1 MKGKLQVVAGRLRG
15 GQNNSFG
22 PWRGTQAVNW
32 KKGIHIQSTMSHLSG
47 TFRGRKKGVVYGC
60 LPLRKGCYQS
70 HIYNRRAGRLR
81 AFWLAGPC
89 FTYEE
94 ESRIN

>member
-1 MKGKLQVVAGRLRG
+1 MNMKGKLHVVAGRG

-22 PWRGTQAVNW
+22 PWRLWMW

-47 TFRGRKKGVVYGC
+47 TFRGRKRGVVYGC

-70 HIYNRRAGRLR
+70 HIYNWRGGRLR
-81 AFWLAGPC
+81 ADPC